1 MGSSKI
7 ERFGPYV
14 VIDRIGDGGMAE
26 IFLAKRQGYSGFEK
40 LIALKK
46 ILPRYSENPTFA
58 QMLIQEAK
66 LAASLQHHNVVQVY
80 DLGEI
85 EGQVYIAMEYVHGR
99 DLAAVLSHTYRRKE
113 RLPVALSLCIATEF
127 ITGLDYAHRT
137 RGPDGAPLRI
147 IHRDIS
153 PQNIL
158 ISYEGEV
165 KVTDF
170 GIARALGGDGFHLP
184 GNLYGKFGYMSP
196 EQVTG
201 QAIDQRSDIFS
212 AGVVLYEILTGQ
224 RLFRGK
230 TSNDTA
236 IMISKHPIPPPS
248 AVNPEVPPSVDEVC
262 AKALA
267 RDRDV
272 RYRTMGTLLGDLS
285 RVADALPRRA
295 ATRDL
300 SVYMRRQFGNA
311 SGTFG
316 LGPRGRSDIGSPSL
330 SPSSTLALDAAPPSN
345 DAGAPTKTRT
355 PLGQILVAQNATT
368 VGDVEIALAEQRA
381 RGGRIGEIMVSSGAI
396 SEMELVRALSIQAE
410 IPIVHEA
417 DLSSSP
423 IPTMLLKRFPRE
435 AAESSLILPISI
447 NELEHS
453 VNLVV
458 TDPYD
463 ERAILE
469 TKVVLGVNDVRLSIA
484 ARSVIR
490 RMIGAWYRNQ
500 DIDILVEDPIFDPAP
515 EAAVSIETVPV
526 VLVADS
532 DENEAKSLVDRLEA
546 EDCEVI
552 AVHEGRSA
560 REICTTRHPTIIF
573 LEASLP
579 VIDGY
584 NILLDI
590 RARSEDA
597 VVFIT
602 SSRSDEFRQAK
613 ALELG
618 ADDFISK
625 PYALEIVASK
635 VRREIKKR
643 TGKGG
648 GAPGIAPAS
657 EFRGVSGSLTDMTA
671 LDIVQSLEL
680 ARKSAHVILQYEDGR
695 SGALDVLDGAV
706 RGAQI
711 DSVQGEDAF
720 FTLTRPGS
728 GLFRIEYRKTT
739 GPFTIDRPNTFLMI
753 EAFQRIDAL
762 NTRATRERDTK
773 GSAKNADPTVPGLG
787 LEPRKTSLTLTP
799 ASNPS
804 PGPSPSPGPR
814 TSATTS
820 TCSAIPSDAAPTI
833 PNLAAIAS
841 DLAIEPPKEERRP
854 NPTLPTLPSLPSRPN
869 QQPVNLR
876 PSRSSA
882 GTYSITSDAQMLG
895 RVPLRRIEAPRKEE
909 TSKDRELDP
918 DSEPTDA

>member
-14 VIDRIGDGGMAE
+14 ILDRIGDGGMAE

-46 ILPRYSENPTFA
+46 ILPRYSANPTFA

-137 RGPDGAPLRI
+137 RGPDGTPLRI

-158 ISYEGEV
+158 VSYEGEV

-170 GIARALGGDGFHLP
+170 GIARALGGEGYHLP

-196 EQVTG
+196 EQVGG
-201 QAIDQRSDIFS
+201 QPIDQRSDIFS

-230 TSNDTA
+230 NPNETA
-236 IMISKHPIPPPS
+236 VMISRHPIPPPS
-248 AVNPEVPPSVDEVC
+248 ALNPEVPPSVDAVC
-262 AKALA
+262 EKALA
-267 RDRDV
+267 RDRDT

-311 SGTFG
+311 ADMFGLASRTRSDSGTS
-316 LGPRGRSDIGSPSL
+316 LPSY
-330 SPSSTLALDAAPPSN
+330 SSSLALDAAPASG
-345 DAGAPTKTRT
+345 DAAGIPKTRT

-381 RGGRIGEIMVSSGAI
+381 RGGRIGEILVASGAI
-396 SEMELVRALSIQAE
+396 SEMDLVRALSTQAGV
-410 IPIVHEA
+410 PIVHEISLR
-417 DLSSSP
+417 DSP
-423 IPTMLLKRFPRE
+423 VPTELLKRFPRE

-453 VNLVV
+453 VNLAV

-463 ERAILE
+463 DRSILE
-469 TKVVLGVNDVRLSIA
+469 SKIVLGVNHVRVHLA

-490 RMIGAWYRNQ
+490 RMIGTWYR
-500 DIDILVEDPIFDPAP
+500 DHEIEISVEEPIFTAEPAS
-515 EAAVSIETVPV
+515 AIAIETVPLI
-526 VLVADS
+526 LVADS
-532 DENEAKSLVDRLEA
+532 DEAEAKNLGDRLKA

-552 AVHEGRSA
+552 VVHEGRSA
-560 REICTTRHPTIIF
+560 REISTTRRPAVVL

-584 NILLDI
+584 NILLEI

-597 VVFIT
+597 AVFIT
-602 SSRSDEFRQAK
+602 SSRGDEFRQAK

-625 PYALEIVASK
+625 PYALELVTSK

-643 TGKGG
+643 AGRFGGAPG
-648 GAPGIAPAS
+648 GAPGIAQGS

-671 LDIVQSLEL
+671 LEIVQSLEL

-695 SGALDVLDGAV
+695 SGEVDVLDGAV

-711 DSVQGEDAF
+711 GTVRGEDAF

-728 GLFRIEYRKTT
+728 GLFRIEYRKTS
-739 GPFTIDRPNTFLMI
+739 GPFSIDRPNTFLMI
-753 EAFQRIDAL
+753 EAFQQIDAL
-762 NTRATRERDTK
+762 NSRAPREPGKEVPVAT
-773 GSAKNADPTVPGLG
+773 STNPTSPSLGLG
-787 LEPRKTSLTLTP
+787 LQPRKTSLTLTP
-799 ASNPS
+799 ASS
-804 PGPSPSPGPR
+804 PAPR
-814 TSATTS
+814 TIASA
-820 TCSAIPSDAAPTI
+820 SASASESASESAPDGDRKI
-833 PNLAAIAS
+833 LNLATLAS
-841 DLAIEPPKEERRP
+841 DLALEPPREVKHP
-854 NPTLPTLPSLPSRPN
+854 THPTLPALPSVSA
-869 QQPVNLR
+869 R
-876 PSRSSA
+876 PSKPSA
-882 GTYSITSDAQMLG
+882 GAYSITSDAQTLG
-895 RVPLRRIEAPRKEE
+895 RVPIRRIEAPRKSE
-909 TSKDRELDP
+909 TTDGIEPDLDANAK
-918 DSEPTDA
+918 PTDS